1 MLICFLYEIRKLFI
15 MEELTKSVIVAND
28 IVGLGKVALSSALP
42 VLSSCQIEVI
52 PMPTVLLSSHTGGFS
67 DIHISDLTQAI
78 EDFVKQWNNLDF
90 PCQGII
96 TGYFKTQK
104 QLEVLAE
111 YALTHQLPRFVDPIM
126 ADNGRLYAGYQ
137 ETFVEKMKQFCKDA
151 DVITPNLTEACLL
164 TDLAYL
170 SENYSKTDIE
180 QLCQALVKYNN
191 KHIILTGISFEDDK
205 IGLAHFNC
213 ESGNITYHFSKAY
226 PYHFFGTGDL
236 ITAILGAGYFHDLS
250 LDDVAEVA
258 LDFIDKE
265 LERTLALNRDL
276 RFGLSYEPFLPELA
290 LNIKRLMEEKV

>member
-1 MLICFLYEIRKLFI
+1 

-67 DIHISDLTQAI
+67 DIHISDLTQAM

-126 ADNGRLYAGYQ
+126 ADNGCLYAGYQ
-137 ETFVEKMKQFCKDA
+137 ETFVEKMKRFCKDA

-164 TDLAYL
+164 ADLPYL
-170 SENYSKTDIE
+170 GENYLKTDIE

-205 IGLAHFNC
+205 IGLAHFNR

-258 LDFIDKE
+258 LDFIDKT

-276 RFGLSYEPFLPELA
+276 RFGLSYEPFLPELV

>member
-1 MLICFLYEIRKLFI
+1 

-164 TDLAYL
+164 TDLPYL

-258 LDFIDKE
+258 LDFIDKA

>member
-90 PCQGII
+90 SCQGII

-258 LDFIDKE
+258 LDFIDKA

>member
-151 DVITPNLTEACLL
+151 DVVTPNLTEACLL
-164 TDLAYL
+164 TDLPYL

-258 LDFIDKE
+258 LDFIDKA

>member
-1 MLICFLYEIRKLFI
+1 

-67 DIHISDLTQAI
+67 DIHISDLTQMT
-78 EDFVKQWNNLDF
+78 EGFVKQWNNLDF

-96 TGYFKTQK
+96 TGYFKNQN

-111 YALTHQLPRFVDPIM
+111 YAHTHKLPRFVDPIM

-164 TDLAYL
+164 ADLPYL

-180 QLCQALVKYNN
+180 QLCQALVKFNN

-205 IGLAHFNC
+205 IGLAHFNR
-213 ESGNITYHFSKAY
+213 ESGNITYHFSKVY

-258 LDFIDKE
+258 LDFIDKT

>member
-96 TGYFKTQK
+96 TGYFKTEK

-164 TDLAYL
+164 TDLPYL

-258 LDFIDKE
+258 LDFIDKA

>member
-164 TDLAYL
+164 TDLPYL
-170 SENYSKTDIE
+170 SENYSKTDID

-258 LDFIDKE
+258 LDFIDKA

>member
-1 MLICFLYEIRKLFI
+1 

-67 DIHISDLTQAI
+67 DIHISDLTQAM
-78 EDFVKQWNNLDF
+78 ENFVKQWNNLDF

-111 YALTHQLPRFVDPIM
+111 YAHTHKLPRFVDPIM

-137 ETFVEKMKQFCKDA
+137 ETFVEKMKRFCKDA

-164 TDLAYL
+164 ADLPYL
-170 SENYSKTDIE
+170 NENYSKTDIE

-191 KHIILTGISFEDDK
+191 KHIILTGISFEDGK

-213 ESGNITYHFSKAY
+213 ESGKITYHFSKAY

-258 LDFIDKE
+258 LDFIDKT
-265 LERTLALNRDL
+265 LERTIALNRDL
-276 RFGLSYEPFLPELA
+276 RFGLSFEPFLPELA

>member
-1 MLICFLYEIRKLFI
+1 

-67 DIHISDLTQAI
+67 DIHISDLTQAM
-78 EDFVKQWNNLDF
+78 ENFVKQWNNLDF

-111 YALTHQLPRFVDPIM
+111 YAHTHKLPRFVDPIM

-137 ETFVEKMKQFCKDA
+137 ETFVEKMKRFCKDA

-164 TDLAYL
+164 ADLPYL
-170 SENYSKTDIE
+170 NENYSKTDIE

-191 KHIILTGISFEDDK
+191 KHIILTGISFEDGK
-205 IGLAHFNC
+205 IGLAHFNS

-258 LDFIDKE
+258 LDFIDKT

-276 RFGLSYEPFLPELA
+276 RFGLSFEPFLPELA

>member
-164 TDLAYL
+164 TDLPCL

-258 LDFIDKE
+258 LDFIDKA

>member
-78 EDFVKQWNNLDF
+78 ENFVKQWNNLDF

-258 LDFIDKE
+258 LDFIDKA

>member
-1 MLICFLYEIRKLFI
+1 

-78 EDFVKQWNNLDF
+78 ENFVKQWNNLDF

-164 TDLAYL
+164 TDLPYL

-258 LDFIDKE
+258 LDFIDKA

>member
-1 MLICFLYEIRKLFI
+1 

-67 DIHISDLTQAI
+67 DIHISDLTQAM

-111 YALTHQLPRFVDPIM
+111 YAHTHKLPRFVDPIM

-137 ETFVEKMKQFCKDA
+137 ETFVEKMKRFCKDA

-164 TDLAYL
+164 ADLPYL

-205 IGLAHFNC
+205 IGLAHFNR

-258 LDFIDKE
+258 LDFIDKT
-265 LERTLALNRDL
+265 LQRTLALNRDL
-276 RFGLSYEPFLPELA
+276 RFGLSFEPFLPELA

>member
-164 TDLAYL
+164 TDLPYL

-180 QLCQALVKYNN
+180 QLCQALVRYNN

-258 LDFIDKE
+258 LDFIDKA

>member
-78 EDFVKQWNNLDF
+78 ENFVKQWNNLDF

-164 TDLAYL
+164 TDLPYL

-258 LDFIDKE
+258 LDFIDKA

>member
-126 ADNGRLYAGYQ
+126 ADNGRLYTGYQ

-164 TDLAYL
+164 TDLPYL

-258 LDFIDKE
+258 LDFIDKA

>member
-1 MLICFLYEIRKLFI
+1 

-67 DIHISDLTQAI
+67 DIHISDLTQAM

-111 YALTHQLPRFVDPIM
+111 YAHTHQLPRFVDPIM

-137 ETFVEKMKQFCKDA
+137 ETFVEKMKRFCKDA

-164 TDLAYL
+164 ANLPYL
-170 SENYSKTDIE
+170 GENYSKTDIE
-180 QLCQALVKYNN
+180 QLCQALVKFNN
-191 KHIILTGISFEDDK
+191 KHIILTGISFEDGK
-205 IGLAHFNC
+205 IGLAHFNR

-236 ITAILGAGYFHDLS
+236 MTAILGAGYFHDLS

-258 LDFIDKE
+258 LDFIDKT
-265 LERTLALNRDL
+265 LQRTLALNRDL
-276 RFGLSYEPFLPELA
+276 RFGLSFEPFLPELA

>member
-1 MLICFLYEIRKLFI
+1 

-137 ETFVEKMKQFCKDA
+137 EIFVEKMKQFCKDA

-164 TDLAYL
+164 TDLPYL

-258 LDFIDKE
+258 LDFIDKA

>member
-78 EDFVKQWNNLDF
+78 ENFVKQWNNLDF

-164 TDLAYL
+164 TDLPYL

-180 QLCQALVKYNN
+180 QLCQALVRYNN

-258 LDFIDKE
+258 LDFIDKA

>member
-258 LDFIDKE
+258 LDFIDKA

>member
-258 LDFIDKE
+258 LDFIDKA

-276 RFGLSYEPFLPELA
+276 QFGLSYEPFLPELA

>member
-78 EDFVKQWNNLDF
+78 ENFVKQWNNLDF

-126 ADNGRLYAGYQ
+126 ADNGRLYTGYQ

-164 TDLAYL
+164 TDLPYL

-258 LDFIDKE
+258 LDFIDKA